1 MTLHFAVKVLEN
13 AGVDDAKN
21 SVLSLWSHV
30 SGKSMA
36 SLLFSMD
43 DDLSDSPYFAHFMYL
58 LTRRASREP
67 LQYLLGKWS
76 FYGDEYYVSPA
87 CLIPRADTELIVD
100 TVLAHL
106 PKNSRIADIC
116 CGSGCIGIA
125 VLRNSDAVC
134 DSVDISEE
142 ALEIAR
148 KNAESLGVSNRINL
162 HRADVTV
169 SSPLT
174 EKYDVIVSNPPYIR
188 HSVVETLSPEVLCEP
203 KIALDGGDDGL
214 VFYRAILKNFIS
226 ALKENGKFV
235 FEIGYDQKEDIES
248 IAETF
253 SLSCDIKYDIENRPR
268 AAILKRKEA
277 SPL

>member
-1 MTLHFAVKVLEN
+1 MTLRFAVKVLEN
-13 AGVDDAKN
+13 AGIDDAKN

-148 KNAESLGVSNRINL
+148 KNAESLGVSNRISL

-188 HSVVETLSPEVLCEP
+188 HSIVETLSPEVLCEP

-214 VFYRAILKNFIS
+214 VFYKAILKNFIS
-226 ALKENGKFV
+226 DLKENGNFV

>member
-1 MTLHFAVKVLEN
+1 MTLRFAVKVLEN

-148 KNAESLGVSNRINL
+148 KNAESLGVSNRISL

-174 EKYDVIVSNPPYIR
+174 EKYDVIISNPPYIR

-214 VFYRAILKNFIS
+214 IFYRAILKNFIS

>member
-1 MTLHFAVKVLEN
+1 MTLRLAVKVLEN

-100 TVLAHL
+100 TVLADL

-125 VLRNSDAVC
+125 ILRNSDAVC
-134 DSVDISEE
+134 DSVDISEK

-148 KNAESLGVSNRINL
+148 KNAELLDVSSRISL

-235 FEIGYDQKEDIES
+235 FEIGYDQKEEIES

>member
-1 MTLHFAVKVLEN
+1 MTLRFAVKVLEN

-148 KNAESLGVSNRINL
+148 KNAESLGVSSRISL